1 MDEFEP
7 LFVLDPLLPHVIV
20 YICPRKDLPALLEHI
35 PPVLSTVWLTHM
47 VDSYAR
53 TFNKKEVCG
62 FITTLQLE

>member
-20 YICPRKDLPALLEHI
+20 YICPRKDLPALLERI

-53 TFNKKEVCG
+53 IVNKKEVCG
-62 FITTLQLE
+62 FITMLQLE